1 MNELVARLIRCG
13 MTRDVAL
20 WTMRKF
26 AGDRN
31 AFERYVDEIE
41 EASREPVDVF

>member
-20 WTMRKF
+20 WAMRKF
-26 AGDRN
+26 AGDQK
-31 AFERYVDEIE
+31 AFERYVEEIE
-41 EASREPVDVF
+41 EASCEPVDLL